1 MGWGVTN
8 GLVLF
13 SWDGLEIDGGPFR
26 GSGLARNGMM
36 NVENCQMHIAT

>member
-13 SWDGLEIDGGPFR
+13 SWDGLEIDVGP
-26 GSGLARNGMM
+26 SGLARNGMM